1 MPPSKSTR
9 RRPSQQ
15 EEGDPSEELAQQQET
30 NVELLSPLSSPP
42 TSRPDSL
49 LHNSSRDSPHPTSR
63 LPSFET
69 STSIPRS
76 IGQEDTTYGSRP
88 NLKVRWRSK
97 LGEDYRADTRSF
109 HSPRPSAA
117 TSEEEIAAVRRS
129 VTSIFRRPQG
139 YSPRQS
145 RSDLETGPS
154 DTRSSVLSFESDS
167 FVQPH
172 PMRRRASSRRSSASS
187 WASSDNGSDDDAQ
200 VGHGGILSALLGLY
214 GNEASYKKRKALRSF
229 LRRSDKDNEDS
240 HRGRARRRWSTE
252 SLFALPSRN
261 SSRSASRSVSRGAIS
276 SLGGPEVAGRMRDE
290 KERVHRNRRHQHL
303 PHRSQD
309 LNQPYIPSARYS
321 NPLEPAPN
329 ITVAQRFRTFMTGSS
344 APATLLGAPDAVD
357 HSKSQE
363 ECRYRTM
370 AALMIT
376 TNSLMSIGSPILAH
390 VAPASGQEGESSGG
404 HRKISWYESVAEKER
419 VEQEREQKEERDLG
433 LTDGEEDNIRAMEE
447 GMYRGKRK
455 RKRTRG
461 KRIQRE
467 MAVTKHVSNLV
478 QRKKFI
484 EELAKAVV
492 NYGAPAHSVEAW
504 LASTADILSVEA
516 SFVYLPT
523 VLLVAFRDTDVHST
537 DVLFVR
543 PSGGLELYRL
553 SLVHEVYRRV
563 THDKISAS
571 QGRRA
576 LKRIGRETVPY
587 SRLSLIL
594 TASVASAISA
604 RVAFSGSFIDILM
617 SGALGALFTIVQF
630 TVSKENRVF
639 SNIFEIGM
647 AGILSFVARG
657 LGSSKYFCYKT
668 LASASI
674 VLILPGWHICLGA
687 LELGSK
693 NIIAGGIRLVWAVV
707 YTLFL
712 SLGLGIG
719 SEIWDSFG
727 PPQPGNDS
735 SSSDANATEVQCY
748 RDPNWDYW
756 WYTEPSDWW
765 LFLLVPIFAFSLA
778 VWFRADWR
786 SKDVIVMVLVACAGY
801 VVNYFLSHQISQTN
815 VTSAVSAFTVGVLG
829 NLYSR
834 LGRGSAF
841 PSMVCGILLLVP
853 NAIAAAGGL
862 ATNSRNQ
869 SDSTNSN
876 NEEEINTAVIVSI
889 RMILVGV
896 GLAVG
901 LFASTVAIYPFGKT
915 RRYIFSY

>member
-1 MPPSKSTR
+1 M
-9 RRPSQQ
+9 
-15 EEGDPSEELAQQQET
+15 LART
-30 NVELLSPLSSPP
+30 
-42 TSRPDSL
+42 
-49 LHNSSRDSPHPTSR
+49 
-63 LPSFET
+63 
-69 STSIPRS
+69 
-76 IGQEDTTYGSRP
+76 
-88 NLKVRWRSK
+88 
-97 LGEDYRADTRSF
+97 
-109 HSPRPSAA
+109 
-117 TSEEEIAAVRRS
+117 
-129 VTSIFRRPQG
+129 
-139 YSPRQS
+139 
-145 RSDLETGPS
+145 
-154 DTRSSVLSFESDS
+154 
-167 FVQPH
+167 
-172 PMRRRASSRRSSASS
+172 SSRRSSVSS
-187 WASSDNGSDDDAQ
+187 WVSSDNDSDDDIQ
-200 VGHGGILSALLGLY
+200 VGPKGVLRALLGLY
-214 GNEASYKKRKALRSF
+214 GNETSKKKRRAFRSF
-229 LRRSDKDNEDS
+229 LRYKDKDNEDN
-240 HRGRARRRWSTE
+240 HRGRARKRWSTE

-261 SSRSASRSVSRGAIS
+261 SSRSASRSVSRGAINAPD
-276 SLGGPEVAGRMRDE
+276 GPEIAGRMKDE
-290 KERVHRNRRHQHL
+290 KKRVHRNRKHQRL

-321 NPLEPAPN
+321 NPLEPAAN
-329 ITVAQRFRTFMTGSS
+329 ITVAQRFRTFMTGRN
-344 APATLLGAPDAVD
+344 APVTLLGAPDAVD
-357 HSKSQE
+357 HTRSQE
-363 ECRYRTM
+363 ESRYRTM

-376 TNSLMSIGSPILAH
+376 TNSLMSIGSPTLVH
-390 VAPASGQEGESSGG
+390 VAPASGQGGESSGG
-404 HRKISWYESVAEKER
+404 HRKISWYESVAEKDR
-419 VEQEREQKEERDLG
+419 AEQERELEEERDLG
-433 LTDGEEDNIRAMEE
+433 LIDEEEDNLRTLEE
-447 GMYRGKRK
+447 GMYQGRGK

-467 MAVTKHVSNLV
+467 IAVTKHVSNLV

-492 NYGAPAHSVEAW
+492 NYGTPAHSVEAW

-516 SFVYLPT
+516 SFIYLPT

-537 DVLFVR
+537 DVLFIR

-587 SRLSLIL
+587 SRLTLIL
-594 TASVASAISA
+594 TGSVASAMSS
-604 RVAFSGSFIDILM
+604 RVAFSGSFVDILM

-630 TVSKENRVF
+630 TISKENRVL

-647 AGILSFVARG
+647 AGILSFVA
-657 LGSSKYFCYKT
+657 
-668 LASASI
+668 ASI

-727 PPQPGNDS
+727 PSQPGNHSDT
-735 SSSDANATEVQCY
+735 SDANTTEVLI
-748 RDPNWDYW
+748 N
-756 WYTEPSDWW
+756 TVSDWW

-786 SKDVIVMVLVACAGY
+786 SKDIVVMVFVACAGY
-801 VVNYFLSHQISQTN
+801 VVNYFLSGQISQIN
-815 VTSAVSAFTVGVLG
+815 VTSAVSAFAVGVLG

-862 ATNSRNQ
+862 GTSSSDQ

-876 NEEEINTAVIVSI
+876 NEQEINTAIIVSI
-889 RMILVGV
+889 RMILVSQLLTSRLKFWMRTDAITQVGV

-901 LFASTVAIYPFGKT
+901 LFASTVAIYPFGKK

>member
-1 MPPSKSTR
+1 MPTR
-9 RRPSQQ
+9 RRPSQH
-15 EEGDPSEELAQQQET
+15 EERDPSDEVTQQQGMD
-30 NVELLSPLSSPP
+30 VELLTPHSSPS

-49 LHNSSRDSPHPTSR
+49 LHNSPRDSPHPTSR

-76 IGQEDTTYGSRP
+76 NGQEDATYGSRP

-97 LGEDYRADTRSF
+97 LGEDYRTDTRSF
-109 HSPRPSAA
+109 HSPRPSTAP
-117 TSEEEIAAVRRS
+117 SEEEIAAVRRS

-145 RSDLETGPS
+145 RSDLESGPPGS
-154 DTRSSVLSFESDS
+154 RSSVLSFESDS
-167 FVQPH
+167 FVQPR
-172 PMRRRASSRRSSASS
+172 PMKRRASSRRSSAGS
-187 WASSDNGSDDDAQ
+187 WASSDNDSDYDAQ
-200 VGHGGILSALLGLY
+200 VGTGGILSALLGLY
-214 GNEASYKKRKALRSF
+214 GNEASYKKRKALRSL

-240 HRGRARRRWSTE
+240 HRGRARKRWSTE

-261 SSRSASRSVSRGAIS
+261 SSRSASRSVSRGATS
-276 SLGGPEVAGRMRDE
+276 APDGPEVARRMRDE
-290 KERVHRNRRHQHL
+290 RERVHRNRRHQRL

-321 NPLEPAPN
+321 NPLQPAPN
-329 ITVAQRFRTFMTGSS
+329 VTAAQRFRTFMTGRS

-363 ECRYRTM
+363 ESRYRTM
-370 AALMIT
+370 AALLIT

-419 VEQEREQKEERDLG
+419 AEQEREQKEEHDLG
-433 LTDGEEDNIRAMEE
+433 LIDGEEDNIRAMEE
-447 GMYRGKRK
+447 GMCGGKRK

-467 MAVTKHVSNLV
+467 MAVTKHVSNLI

-537 DVLFVR
+537 DVLFIR

-576 LKRIGRETVPY
+576 LKRIGRETLPY
-587 SRLSLIL
+587 SRLTLIL
-594 TASVASAISA
+594 TAAVASAISA

-617 SGALGALFTIVQF
+617 SGALGALFTLVQF

-657 LGSSKYFCYKT
+657 LASSKYFCYES
-668 LASASI
+668 LASVSRI
-674 VLILPGWHICLGA
+674 YVCSDGLPLILSGFHCFDPSRVA
-687 LELGSK
+687 YMSGS
-693 NIIAGGIRLVWAVV
+693 
-707 YTLFL
+707 
-712 SLGLGIG
+712 S
-719 SEIWDSFG
+719 
-727 PPQPGNDS
+727 
-735 SSSDANATEVQCY
+735 
-748 RDPNWDYW
+748 
-756 WYTEPSDWW
+756 
-765 LFLLVPIFAFSLA
+765 
-778 VWFRADWR
+778 
-786 SKDVIVMVLVACAGY
+786 
-801 VVNYFLSHQISQTN
+801 
-815 VTSAVSAFTVGVLG
+815 
-829 NLYSR
+829 
-834 LGRGSAF
+834 
-841 PSMVCGILLLVP
+841 
-853 NAIAAAGGL
+853 
-862 ATNSRNQ
+862 
-869 SDSTNSN
+869 
-876 NEEEINTAVIVSI
+876 
-889 RMILVGV
+889 
-896 GLAVG
+896 
-901 LFASTVAIYPFGKT
+901 
-915 RRYIFSY
+915 

>member
-1 MPPSKSTR
+1 M
-9 RRPSQQ
+9 
-15 EEGDPSEELAQQQET
+15 LART
-30 NVELLSPLSSPP
+30 
-42 TSRPDSL
+42 
-49 LHNSSRDSPHPTSR
+49 
-63 LPSFET
+63 
-69 STSIPRS
+69 
-76 IGQEDTTYGSRP
+76 
-88 NLKVRWRSK
+88 
-97 LGEDYRADTRSF
+97 
-109 HSPRPSAA
+109 
-117 TSEEEIAAVRRS
+117 
-129 VTSIFRRPQG
+129 
-139 YSPRQS
+139 
-145 RSDLETGPS
+145 
-154 DTRSSVLSFESDS
+154 
-167 FVQPH
+167 
-172 PMRRRASSRRSSASS
+172 SSRRSSVSS
-187 WASSDNGSDDDAQ
+187 WVSSDNDSDDDIQ
-200 VGHGGILSALLGLY
+200 VGPKGVLRALLGLY
-214 GNEASYKKRKALRSF
+214 GNETSKKKRRAFRSF
-229 LRRSDKDNEDS
+229 LRYKDKDNEDN
-240 HRGRARRRWSTE
+240 HRGRARKRWSTE

-261 SSRSASRSVSRGAIS
+261 SSRSASRSVSRGAINAPD
-276 SLGGPEVAGRMRDE
+276 GPEIAGRMKDE
-290 KERVHRNRRHQHL
+290 KKRVHRNRKHQRL

-321 NPLEPAPN
+321 NPLEPAAN
-329 ITVAQRFRTFMTGSS
+329 ITVAQRFRTFMTGRN
-344 APATLLGAPDAVD
+344 APVTLLGAPDAVD
-357 HSKSQE
+357 HTRSQE
-363 ECRYRTM
+363 ESRYRTM

-376 TNSLMSIGSPILAH
+376 TNSLMSIGSPTLVH
-390 VAPASGQEGESSGG
+390 VAPAFGQGGESSGG
-404 HRKISWYESVAEKER
+404 HRKISWYESVAEKDR
-419 VEQEREQKEERDLG
+419 AEQERELEEERDLG
-433 LTDGEEDNIRAMEE
+433 LIDEEEDNLRTLEE
-447 GMYRGKRK
+447 GMYQGKGK

-467 MAVTKHVSNLV
+467 IAVTKHVSNLV

-492 NYGAPAHSVEAW
+492 NYGIPAHSVEAW

-516 SFVYLPT
+516 SFIYLPT

-537 DVLFVR
+537 DVLFIR

-587 SRLSLIL
+587 SRLTLIL
-594 TASVASAISA
+594 TGSVASAMSS
-604 RVAFSGSFIDILM
+604 RVAFSGSFVDILM

-630 TVSKENRVF
+630 TISKENRVL

-647 AGILSFVARG
+647 AGILSFVA
-657 LGSSKYFCYKT
+657 
-668 LASASI
+668 ASI

-727 PPQPGNDS
+727 PSQPGNHSDT
-735 SSSDANATEVQCY
+735 SDANTTEVLI
-748 RDPNWDYW
+748 N
-756 WYTEPSDWW
+756 TVSDWW

-786 SKDVIVMVLVACAGY
+786 SKDIVVMVFVACAGY
-801 VVNYFLSHQISQTN
+801 VVNYFLSGQISQIN
-815 VTSAVSAFTVGVLG
+815 VTSAVSAFAVGVLG

-841 PSMVCGILLLVP
+841 PSMACGILLLVP

-862 ATNSRNQ
+862 GTSSSDQ

-876 NEEEINTAVIVSI
+876 NEQEINTAIIVSI
-889 RMILVGV
+889 RMILVSQLLTSRLKFWMRTDAITQVGV

-901 LFASTVAIYPFGKT
+901 LFASTVAIYPFGKK

>member
-1 MPPSKSTR
+1 MPEPARGRGPIRQMDSTAGAT
-9 RRPSQQ
+9 Q
-15 EEGDPSEELAQQQET
+15 EAAQEIAPASLPPGLPAKT
-30 NVELLSPLSSPP
+30 ALLFPVLSAKRYVSGIHACPKF
-42 TSRPDSL
+42 DVC
-49 LHNSSRDSPHPTSR
+49 
-63 LPSFET
+63 FK
-69 STSIPRS
+69 
-76 IGQEDTTYGSRP
+76 DTTYGCRP
-88 NLKVRWRSK
+88 NLKVRWQSK
-97 LGEDYRADTRSF
+97 LGEDYRTDTRSL
-109 HSPRPSAA
+109 HSPKPSTAP
-117 TSEEEIAAVRRS
+117 SEEDITAVHRS
-129 VTSIFRRPQG
+129 ITSIFRRPQG

-145 RSDLETGPS
+145 RSDLESGLS

-167 FVQPH
+167 FVRPR
-172 PMRRRASSRRSSASS
+172 PVRRKASSRRSSASS
-187 WASSDNGSDDDAQ
+187 WVSSDNDSDDDIQ
-200 VGHGGILSALLGLY
+200 VGPKGVLRALLGLY
-214 GNEASYKKRKALRSF
+214 GNKASNKERRALRSF
-229 LRRSDKDNEDS
+229 LRYKDKVNEDNR
-240 HRGRARRRWSTE
+240 RGRARKRWSTE

-261 SSRSASRSVSRGAIS
+261 SSRSASRSVSRGAINAPD
-276 SLGGPEVAGRMRDE
+276 GPEVAGRMKDE
-290 KERVHRNRRHQHL
+290 KKRVHRNRKDQSL

-309 LNQPYIPSARYS
+309 LNQPYIPSVRYS

-329 ITVAQRFRTFMTGSS
+329 ITVAQRFRTFMMGRN
-344 APATLLGAPDAVD
+344 APVTLLGAPDAVD
-357 HSKSQE
+357 HTRSQE
-363 ECRYRTM
+363 ESRYRTM

-376 TNSLMSIGSPILAH
+376 TNSLMSVGSPTLVH
-390 VAPASGQEGESSGG
+390 VAPASGQGGESSGG
-404 HRKISWYESVAEKER
+404 HRKISWYESVAEKDR
-419 VEQEREQKEERDLG
+419 AEQERELEEERDLG
-433 LTDGEEDNIRAMEE
+433 LIDGEEDYLRTLEE
-447 GMYRGKRK
+447 GMYQGKGK

-467 MAVTKHVSNLV
+467 IAVTKHVSNLV

-516 SFVYLPT
+516 SFIYLPT

-537 DVLFVR
+537 DVLFIR

-587 SRLSLIL
+587 SRLTLIL
-594 TASVASAISA
+594 TGSIASAISS
-604 RVAFSGSFIDILM
+604 RVAFSGSFVDILM

-630 TVSKENRVF
+630 TISKENRVL

-657 LGSSKYFCYKT
+657 LGSSKYFCYES

-727 PPQPGNDS
+727 PSQPGNHSD
-735 SSSDANATEVQCY
+735 SSDANTTEVLCY
-748 RDPNWDYW
+748 RDPSWDYW

-786 SKDVIVMVLVACAGY
+786 SKDIVVMVLVACAGY
-801 VVNYFLSHQISQTN
+801 VVNYFLSGQISQIN
-815 VTSAVSAFTVGVLG
+815 VTSAVSAFAVGVLG

-862 ATNSRNQ
+862 GTSSSDQ

-876 NEEEINTAVIVSI
+876 NEQEINTAIIVSI

-901 LFASTVAIYPFGKT
+901 LFASTVAIYPFGKK